1 MKDKELAKMNFIYN
15 AIQHGYIVKKNIDG
29 TYSFTIS
36 TSKDISLK
44 TFIKTCL
51 NDI

>member
-1 MKDKELAKMNFIYN
+1 MDKLKEVAKMKFIYN
-15 AIQHGYIVKKNIDG
+15 AIQHGYSVKKNDDG

-44 TFIKTCL
+44 TFIKNCMK
-51 NDI
+51 